1 MAFSFITKRPLWQN
15 ILAAILASL
24 FLVAIFLLTLNVI
37 TNHGEYLTVPEV
49 KGRDY
54 KIIQSD
60 LEKNGFEVVIQD
72 SIYVDT
78 LPPNIIIK
86 QFPEP
91 EATVK
96 VNRVIY
102 LTINCAVPP
111 SVGMPNLIGMTFRNA
126 MMELKSLGLKLG
138 DTIIVPD
145 LVKNAVKDQQVAGST
160 IKPGSPV
167 RMGTII
173 DLVIGA
179 GIGGEE
185 FPVPDLYGLTY
196 SEAKLVLDING
207 ISTGVVILDEDLV
220 DTTMGYIYW
229 QNPMPFDG
237 QMLPN
242 KIHTGQLMDIRLSIE
257 KPKSK
262 ADSTSSFTPK

>member
-15 ILAAILASL
+15 ILAAIVVSL
-24 FLVAIFLLTLNVI
+24 CLVAVFLLTLNVI

-60 LEKNGFEVVIQD
+60 LEKKGFEVVIQD
-72 SIYVDT
+72 SIYIDT

-111 SVGMPNLIGMTFRNA
+111 SVGMPNLVGMTFRNA
-126 MMELKSLGLKLG
+126 MVELKSLGLKLG
-138 DTIIVPD
+138 DTIFVPD
-145 LVKNAVKDQQVAGST
+145 MVKNAVKDQQIAGST

-167 RMGTII
+167 RMGTSI

-196 SEAKLVLDING
+196 PEAKLVLDING
-207 ISTGVVILDEDLV
+207 ITAGVVILDENLL
-220 DTTMGYIYW
+220 DTSMGYIYW
-229 QNPMPFDG
+229 QNPMPFDA
-237 QMLPN
+237 QLMPN
-242 KIHTGQLMDIRLSIE
+242 KIHVGQLMDIRLSLE
-257 KPKSK
+257 KPKAK
-262 ADSTSSFTPK
+262 TDSISSVTPK